1 MLRPLPYNL
10 IKGLKIDCFS
20 LSSQEFSNSVRVSME
35 DKEKNI
41 VKDGDGY
48 GRVIKYLGIFGGAQG
63 LSILLNMVRT
73 KIASILLGV
82 AGQSVIA
89 LSNRTV
95 QMFSDATGLS
105 LSFSAIRALSD
116 AYENADEAVV
126 ERCIKVVRSVA
137 LFTGLLGMLLML
149 IVTPYISDWI
159 FEDNSAYYSGRFLA
173 LSPVVFFMAV
183 SNGEIA
189 ILRGIRQLNKVAV
202 YSVATSVISL
212 LVAVPL
218 YFFVGVGGVFPAI
231 FATAFLQMSV
241 LLYFSLPLYA
251 YRAAPFSFA
260 LLREGIDIVKMG
272 AGFIFSSIFSSFA
285 LWLICALLSD
295 IGDGKSAGLF
305 NTAIVMITML
315 PGVLFAALDSEY
327 YPRLSGAV
335 ENVTLRNRMIN
346 EQVEVQLLVQS
357 PLLVAFMVAMP
368 LLVPLFYDG
377 EFMPA
382 VSMAQIALMGM
393 FMRTMTY
400 PVSFLTLAKSD
411 TLLFVFLESIYNLL
425 LVALVVAGY
434 VTMGFVGVGAGIAL
448 AHTLD
453 FLLVYGMLKFRYGL
467 RLSGNVAKYFF
478 MQLPLFVAMA
488 IVVVGGFS
496 GRSYWTMGAICTLLS
511 LLLSIYFL
519 KKQTILPDT
528 FRRLYK
534 KISRKFKK

>member
-1 MLRPLPYNL
+1 MHLTEEKDRN
-10 IKGLKIDCFS
+10 KGG
-20 LSSQEFSNSVRVSME
+20 EH
-35 DKEKNI
+35 
-41 VKDGDGY
+41 DGY
-48 GRVIKYLGIFGGAQG
+48 GRVLKYLGIFGGAQG
-63 LSILLNMVRT
+63 LSILLNMLRT
-73 KIASILLGV
+73 KIASKLLGV

-89 LSNRTV
+89 LSNRTI

-116 AYENADEAVV
+116 AYENADAAVV
-126 ERCIKVVRSVA
+126 ERCVKVVRSVA

-149 IVTPYISDWI
+149 VVTPYISDWI
-159 FEDNSAYYSGRFLA
+159 FEDSSVYYSGRFLA

-189 ILRGIRQLNKVAV
+189 ILRGTRQLNKVAI
-202 YSVATSVISL
+202 YSVATSVVSL

-218 YFFVGVGGVFPAI
+218 YFFVGIGGVFPAI
-231 FATAFLQMSV
+231 FATAFLQMCV

-251 YRAAPFSFA
+251 YRVAPFSFA
-260 LLREGIDIVKMG
+260 VLHEGIDIVKLG
-272 AGFIFSSIFSSFA
+272 AGFIFASILNSSA
-285 LWLICALLSD
+285 MWLICALLSNL
-295 IGDGKSAGLF
+295 GDGESAGLF

-335 ENVTLRNRMIN
+335 ENIALRNRMIN

-382 VSMAQIALMGM
+382 VSMAQIALVGM
-393 FMRTMTY
+393 FMRAMTY

-411 TLLFVFLESIYNLL
+411 TLLFVLFESIYNVL
-425 LVALVVAGY
+425 LVALVVGGY
-434 VTMGFVGVGAGIAL
+434 VAKGFIGVGAGIAL

-453 FLLVYGMLKFRYGL
+453 FLLVYSVLKFRYSL
-467 RLSGNVAKYFF
+467 KLSGNVARYFF
-478 MQLPLFVAMA
+478 MQLPFFLAMA
-488 IVVVGGFS
+488 FCVAWGLS
-496 GRSYWTMGAICTLLS
+496 GWYYWTAGTVCVLLS
-511 LLLSIYFL
+511 SVASVCFL
-519 KKQTILPDT
+519 RKYTMLPDA
-528 FRRLYK
+528 FKRLYR
-534 KISRKFKK
+534 KILRKSNK

>member
-1 MLRPLPYNL
+1 MHLTEEKDRN
-10 IKGLKIDCFS
+10 KGG
-20 LSSQEFSNSVRVSME
+20 EH
-35 DKEKNI
+35 
-41 VKDGDGY
+41 DGY
-48 GRVIKYLGIFGGAQG
+48 GRVLKYLGIFGGAQG
-63 LSILLNMVRT
+63 LSILLNMLRT
-73 KIASILLGV
+73 KIASKLLGV

-89 LSNRTV
+89 LSNRTI

-116 AYENADEAVV
+116 AYENADAAVV
-126 ERCIKVVRSVA
+126 ERCVKVVRSVA

-149 IVTPYISDWI
+149 VVTPYISDWI
-159 FEDNSAYYSGRFLA
+159 FEDSSVYYSWRFLA

-189 ILRGIRQLNKVAV
+189 ILRGTRQLNKVAI
-202 YSVATSVISL
+202 YSVATSVVSL

-218 YFFVGVGGVFPAI
+218 YFFVGIGGVFPAI
-231 FATAFLQMSV
+231 FATAFLQMCV

-251 YRAAPFSFA
+251 YRVAPFSFA
-260 LLREGIDIVKMG
+260 VLREGIDIVKLG
-272 AGFIFSSIFSSFA
+272 AGFIFASILTSSA
-285 LWLICALLSD
+285 MWLICALLSNL
-295 IGDGKSAGLF
+295 GDGESAGLF

-335 ENVTLRNRMIN
+335 ENIALRNRMIN

-382 VSMAQIALMGM
+382 VSMAQIALVGM
-393 FMRTMTY
+393 FMRAMTY

-411 TLLFVFLESIYNLL
+411 TLLFVLFESIYNVL
-425 LVALVVAGY
+425 LVALVVGGY
-434 VTMGFVGVGAGIAL
+434 VAKGFIGVGAGIAL

-453 FLLVYGMLKFRYGL
+453 FLLVYSVLKFRYSL
-467 RLSGNVAKYFF
+467 KLSGNVARYFF
-478 MQLPLFVAMA
+478 MQLPLFLAMA
-488 IVVVGGFS
+488 FCVAWGFS
-496 GRSYWTMGAICTLLS
+496 GWYYWTAGTVCVLLS
-511 LLLSIYFL
+511 SVASVCFL
-519 KKQTILPDT
+519 RKYTMLPDA
-528 FRRLYK
+528 FKRLYR
-534 KISRKFKK
+534 KILRKSNK